1 MKGDFV
7 AGIDIFAECSIDY
20 NKNAEVT
27 QQFYFHHRNIIHI
40 KNKIPNITNTNFVL
54 FSPPIPHPPAATQRF
69 STHFSPTI
77 SHLHALS
84 TPISPI

>member
-1 MKGDFV
+1 MKEDFV

-40 KNKIPNITNTNFVL
+40 KNKIPKITNTNFVL
-54 FSPPIPHPPAATQRF
+54 FSPPIPHPPAATQHYP
-69 STHFSPTI
+69 THLFVAI
-77 SHLHALS
+77 LHLHALS
-84 TPISPI
+84 APIPPI